1 MKKTDADKLIVQYR
15 DKIFGFALDKM
26 KNISQAE
33 ELSSDIISEV
43 YMSFLSADNIVNV
56 DGYVYRVAR
65 NVYAKYIHKLTT
77 GRNISD
83 ISEMSLPYN
92 DENFYS
98 MEEEETINR
107 LKNEIGFL
115 SKRQRTV
122 IYMFYYE
129 KKSVSEIAKKLD
141 ISQGTVKW
149 HLSDARDTL
158 KVGINMTETKNL
170 KVNPIKFFN
179 MGHSGTPGTKG
190 DTSDMFDTRL
200 KQNIAWSCY
209 WQAKTL
215 EEISR
220 DVGVPSIYVADELAK
235 LVEYAYIDKMDNSKN
250 PKYRTNMYI
259 TDSRV
264 HPYDKYG
271 KMYKD
276 AAKYFCDNFYP
287 KVFESFDSDE
297 NNWGFFIDDNDK
309 NFMKYNLVMLC
320 CNFAYST
327 DVEDYWKTH
336 HKLSVKRCD
345 GGDFIAHAVLSD
357 DCEKEEGKNLY
368 WSCGSM
374 SYGTEHYQKISV
386 DCRFSNRSELTWR
399 DDLSSDWESLYKFI
413 KSGNDKNAL
422 EVEEYKRLCDKAYI
436 IDDKVQVMAM
446 ISKEDNKYQDLE
458 NLIKEKTADISK
470 DIMEYSKKFD
480 EKYYELG
487 KEYYPKNIL
496 PIFKLY
502 STNSLSGGHMIPYLV
517 EEMLEREMLK
527 SLTDMQKKSVFTVFA
542 YDKQ

>member
-1 MKKTDADKLIVQYR
+1 MNKQNADKLIIQYR
-15 DKIFGFALDKM
+15 DKIFGFALNKM
-26 KNISQAE
+26 HNISQAE

-43 YMSFLSADNIVNV
+43 YMSFLSADNIVNA
-56 DGYVYRVAR
+56 DGYVYRIAR

-92 DENFYS
+92 DESFYS

-115 SKRQRTV
+115 SKRQRTI

-129 KKSVSEIAKKLD
+129 KKSVSEIAEQLN

-158 KVGINMTETKNL
+158 KVRINMTETKNL
-170 KVNPIKFFN
+170 KVNPIKFIN
-179 MGHSGTPGTKG
+179 MGHNGSPGTKG
-190 DTSDMFDTRL
+190 DTQNMFDTRL

-209 WQAKTL
+209 WQPKNL

-235 LVEYAYIDKMDNSKN
+235 LLEYAYIDKMDNSKK
-250 PKYRTNMYI
+250 PKYRTNMFI
-259 TDSRV
+259 VDSRNY
-264 HPYDKYG
+264 PYDKYEI
-271 KMYKD
+271 MYKN

-287 KVFESFDSDE
+287 KVFETFDNDE
-297 NNWGFFIDDNDK
+297 NNWGFFTDGNDK
-309 NFMKYNLVMLC
+309 NFMKYNLVMMC
-320 CNFAYST
+320 CDFAYST

-336 HKLSVKRCD
+336 HQLSVKRCD
-345 GGDFIAHAVLSD
+345 GGDFIANAVISD
-357 DCEKEEGKNLY
+357 DCEKEEGKNFY
-368 WSCGSM
+368 WSCGPM
-374 SYGTEHYQKISV
+374 TQTTDDYAKISV

-399 DDLSSDWESLYKFI
+399 DDLSLDWESLYKFI

-422 EVEEYKRLCDKAYI
+422 EIEEYKRLCDKAYI
-436 IDDKVQVMAM
+436 IDDKVQVMS
-446 ISKEDNKYQDLE
+446 IILKNDNKYQQLE
-458 NLIKEKTADISK
+458 KLIKEKTYSISK
-470 DIMEYSKKFD
+470 DIMGYCKDFD
-480 EKYYELG
+480 KKYYELG
-487 KEYYPKNIL
+487 KEYYPENIL

-502 STNSLSGGHMIPYLV
+502 SRNSLSGGQLIPYII
-517 EEMLEREMLK
+517 EEMLERGMLK
-527 SLTDMQKKSVFTVFA
+527 PLTDLQKKSVFTVIA
-542 YDKQ
+542 YE